1 MSKVVILW
9 FNFSLSTSYPGPVS
23 SGFSLY
29 TADLVDKDIGNQH
42 SICNC
47 GELRKRSINV
57 TKRRNTYLDIKNI
70 RTHDGNNSQFLKIE
84 IFYELLE
91 QTIKEHYNQTFDFE
105 GRNMAVLVNENEQ
118 FDDLKILEA
127 FKVRL
132 GEFYQFDAPINMEEV
147 SKEQENDTIPF
158 INKEDDNI
166 KKFINWVSLVCPSL

>member
-1 MSKVVILW
+1 M
-9 FNFSLSTSYPGPVS
+9 
-23 SGFSLY
+23 
-29 TADLVDKDIGNQH
+29 
-42 SICNC
+42 
-47 GELRKRSINV
+47 
-57 TKRRNTYLDIKNI
+57 
-70 RTHDGNNSQFLKIE
+70 